1 MKDSD
6 PCTGDSSA
14 VGTNPTHRRTS
25 SVGVDDATVPIPQT
39 AFKKFYDSMFGSAV
53 AGEVAEAEK
62 VGTRSRLGPG
72 ARCDPGEGGDRQ
84 GETSGRVAPSRAAP
98 KPASWFNPEA
108 FTKEKREW
116 MRQQREAQQRRA
128 VSGEVAGDSG
138 ITSPFEHF
146 IVCGLPTDADVS
158 GVAASRTEAKRA
170 IIAGA
175 EVHVTAPK
183 GNRRDSY
190 KSAVGETYPARVLW
204 CYPEDVPVPIDDVA
218 SFCFPHGVEPWLL
231 ERTPSMSGLNDLVY
245 SQRYAQ
251 ADDASFVWALRNQNF
266 EIGVEGS
273 AGDERIETLYGV
285 CCYARELVRRR
296 PGMIAAA
303 ESAASKLGDLRHGSG
318 TKHLRGRYLIA
329 ADRCYCLISKVPFFS
344 MHFEVLHRMLGV
356 DRLERIRACAEELW
370 AEDYENLKTEKAAGS
385 HGTDASP
392 IVGRKLSYEE
402 PADTDP
408 SSNKG
413 PTPDDA
419 SPSDDAGSTRRTPPT
434 DEELGERSEALR
446 VLCEYR
452 ALAIPALGGEV
463 TFSPL
468 PDLAPVRFVR
478 RVPDEGDAADVT
490 AVTDAGGDEV
500 AVGGDGDSPGGDS
513 PVGRDGAD
521 VDRPGTP
528 SPGEQRDEG
537 PDDPTWQSPAV
548 YRSLAARRR
557 RVTGAKGDSVDAGP
571 GGGPGCAQLWM
582 TPAEEC
588 VHMETWTVAALCR
601 TLSLDNVLAA
611 LNSVLLERQ
620 CAVFSPNLGDLGAVT
635 LALSTTMLRP
645 LRWRSLTLPVMPM
658 TERMTSLLEAPV
670 PFVIGIQRK
679 TSEVRRL
686 CQELTRVNVYKDE
699 VKLGGGPQPQ
709 LPRLK
714 ELAGVLRP
722 LHDAAREAARSGSY
736 RGPVAEP
743 SERART
749 AARAFLEAWREYL
762 RALVANLRA
771 YAITEVS
778 AAGEKTSILLKD
790 TWVDSFSKA
799 DRAFMRAFGETQ
811 MFDWYA
817 DVQLRA

>member
-1 MKDSD
+1 MTATKDSD
-6 PCTGDSSA
+6 PYTGDSSA

-39 AFKKFYDSMFGSAV
+39 VFKKFYDSMAGWM

-72 ARCDPGEGGDRQ
+72 ARCDSGEGGDRP

-116 MRQQREAQQRRA
+116 MRQQREAQHRRA
-128 VSGEVAGDSG
+128 ASGEVTGDAG

-218 SFCFPHGVEPWLL
+218 SFCFPHGVEPQLL

-245 SQRYAQ
+245 SQRYAR
-251 ADDASFVWALRNQNF
+251 ADDASFVWALRNQNL
-266 EIGVEGS
+266 EGVEGS

-303 ESAASKLGDLRHGSG
+303 ESAASRGDVDVLTRGSV
-318 TKHLRGRYLIA
+318 TKHPRGRYLIA

-344 MHFEVLHRMLGV
+344 MHFEVLHGMLGV
-356 DRLERIRACAEELW
+356 ERLERIRACAEELW
-370 AEDYENLKTEKAAGS
+370 AEDYENLKTEKTAGS
-385 HGTDASP
+385 HGTDAAP
-392 IVGRKLSYEE
+392 LVGRKLSYEE
-402 PADTDP
+402 PADEDP
-408 SSNKG
+408 SADTGASG
-413 PTPDDA
+413 DA
-419 SPSDDAGSTRRTPPT
+419 SPSDAGSRRMPPT

-452 ALAIPALGGEV
+452 ALAIPAPGGEV

-478 RVPDEGDAADVT
+478 RVPDEDGAADV
-490 AVTDAGGDEV
+490 DGEEV
-500 AVGGDGDSPGGDS
+500 ADGGDGGDGG
-513 PVGRDGAD
+513 D

-528 SPGEQRDEG
+528 SSGEQRGKG

-557 RVTGAKGDSVDAGP
+557 RVTGAVGSRDSVDAGP
-571 GGGPGCAQLWM
+571 GGVGCAQLWM
-582 TPAEEC
+582 TPAEES

-601 TLSLDNVLAA
+601 TLSLDNVLTA

-620 CAVFSPNLGDLGAVT
+620 VAVFSPNLGDLCAVT

-679 TSEVRRL
+679 TNEVRRL

-722 LHDAAREAARSGSY
+722 LHDAAREAARGGSY

-799 DRAFMRAFGETQ
+799 DRSFMRAFGETQ